1 MVMEKTKIIFLRTE
15 DTVNYYIDVESY
27 RLYTR
32 SWSNKSSNIGAQL
45 IPFSGVI
52 ATILGIVSKENNVF
66 SNPKNNLI
74 ILIMWGIVLL
84 SSIILSVITIQQNKK
99 INNKE
104 KLVLKKIDKLEDKAL
119 FYRTYHGSYILS
131 LVFLAPIGMII
142 GSFYFVENGNMLF
155 FVCMILATMLSSLTA
170 TFTIN
175 TPKCYKLLR
184 KMKKEGIF

>member
-1 MVMEKTKIIFLRTE
+1 MEKTKIIFLRTE

-52 ATILGIVSKENNVF
+52 ATILGIVSKGNNVF

-74 ILIMWGIVLL
+74 ILIIMWGIVLL
-84 SSIILSVITIQQNKK
+84 SSIILSIITIQHNKK

-104 KLVLKKIDKLEDKAL
+104 KLVLKKVDKLEDKAL

-131 LVFLAPIGMII
+131 LVFLAPIGIII

-170 TFTIN
+170 TFIIN
-175 TPKCYKLLR
+175 TPKRYKLLT